1 MSVHSNGERDEWWT
15 SIYHVGLLIA
25 PAQLAEFFP
34 ATCPPLGDLLATR
47 LRSHLA
53 RMSAGHES
61 LGDLLDLV
69 LEDILGLEAAQWQKG
84 ASIEASYSHRLVT
97 GETLRPRRI
106 WAPLHRGRLPVFVD
120 TAESENL
127 GRRFAARAVEWLRAA
142 KLPLALLTNGRK
154 WRLLHAGLEHEAWAD
169 WDTASWF
176 MAGGAGPQLT
186 ALRILL
192 GRDALRPDGDDE
204 APLLAAILAS
214 RKGQAELS
222 AELGERVRQAVELLL
237 QASSPVLEGH
247 EPRALYIAA
256 TRLVMRCVVLLF
268 AEARDLLPRDNPIY
282 AAAYSLH
289 GLREQLDRAAGGK
302 AERLRS
308 SHGAWPRLM
317 SLFRLVYFGSQHER
331 LPVQR
336 YGGGLFAPCY
346 YDSEADRSV
355 PLTDPIDRALEAIE
369 HRRNIP
375 SDAVVHSILELL
387 TRSRVKVRQGRGS
400 TWMMAPVNFSDLSS
414 EYIGIL
420 YEGLLDFELRQAP
433 ADDAMVFLN
442 LGSQPVLP
450 LSRLDGMTEKEMAAL
465 VEKLRTA
472 KKSDDTEDEAADDD
486 DLEEAVEPD
495 DVAPVIEDNVADAGA
510 PDDDRRVLA
519 ERVQIWAEKAV
530 KAAGIVKY
538 RKSMDPRA
546 REAFEVQARAAAGQL
561 IRKIVYPGG
570 WYLVRWGG
578 TRKGSGTFYTRP
590 QLASPTTRRTL
601 QPLLVKQ
608 GDDRGPLPAEIL
620 QIKVCD
626 PAMGSGSFLISA
638 LRTLVDALAQSLER
652 HGRLRDEPDRTIIRL
667 ADGDAHTD
675 PREEMIPLPRSHPEF
690 DARLRTRL
698 ARHVVEHCIYGVELD
713 PLAVELARMALWIET
728 MDRELPFEFLDH
740 KLRCGNSLV
749 GAWIDHVSDF
759 PALCA
764 EREAGDE
771 KHEGHHFASGVRSAA
786 LKQYRSDRLKPGL
799 RRLIAGLQQNEMYEP
814 LALPELRATH
824 AQALAA
830 FKAIHALP
838 MFDAEARAEQYAA
851 LRNNP
856 AVAHLRRAL
865 DRWCALWFWPTDRLD
880 IAPDPLSPLTQDDA
894 TAAEIVRLRDHL
906 RFFHWELEFPD
917 VFTGPTAGF
926 DAIVGNPP
934 WETQKPN
941 SMEFF
946 ANIDPLYRT
955 YDKQQ
960 ALRRQRELFKSDEK
974 IERQWL
980 DYVAQFTA
988 LSNWFHNVAW
998 PFGDGK
1004 FTEQGEQLNLMES
1017 GGQWR
1022 ASDKL
1027 HQTWL
1032 EHRKDRPCYS
1042 DPGHPYRYQGGSDI
1056 NTYKLFLE
1064 QAHALL
1070 RPNGAMGMIVPSALY
1085 SDRGSVEIRRF
1096 FFDRCSWTWLFG
1108 FDNRDKIFDIHR
1120 SFKFVASILNKG
1132 GTTATVKT
1140 AFLRSDVND
1149 WSLSGPELD
1158 RILVDYERQFTE
1170 DLSPSSWAFI
1180 ELRSARDA
1188 AILSRI
1194 YGGNRPFMSDDC
1206 NWDIHYAAEVHLTND
1221 SDSFR
1226 PRSYWEGLGYQ
1237 RTPHAY
1243 QLDSQDGA
1251 KFAVPL
1257 YEGRMIG
1264 QFRNSEKGYVS
1275 GRGRGAKW
1283 REISVEERLVEPQYL
1298 MQSSSLPRF
1307 EAAGSKVS
1315 FMDVVA
1321 STNCR
1326 TSIATVL
1333 RTGMPCGNS
1342 CPVLY
1347 TENAS
1352 SLAAVMNSFVFD
1364 YVTRNKCTGLH
1375 LNRHILEETVLP
1387 QCLEP
1392 GELSRRIDLLSAS
1405 LWGASEIFAPY
1416 WLDTSP
1422 GEYGTHPWRR
1432 LWAVTPHERLRV
1444 RCILDAIVAHLY
1456 GLTQEDFAWILRDC
1470 DHPATLIGNSRYARR
1485 FDPKGFWRVDK
1496 DLDPELRH
1504 PVLAQIAFHDLQARG
1519 LDAFLAQN
1527 DGEGWM
1533 LPETLCLAEL
1543 GLGRDE
1549 RARVAQPVA
1558 AALGPRFLPWQLEQS
1573 VEESWE
1579 ECRRHAEIIARIVP
1593 PPPPPLIAAPVPAAN
1608 ASASDPAAP
1617 SFPPVQTVLTG
1628 TPAPGQGQLFAMPPT
1643 KPTKPA
1649 KPRKKR

>member
-1 MSVHSNGERDEWWT
+1 MSVHPAGDRDEWWT

-53 RMSAGHES
+53 RVSAGRES
-61 LGDLLDLV
+61 IADLLDLV

-84 ASIEASYSHRLVT
+84 AAVEASYSHRLIT

-120 TAESENL
+120 TAESDNL
-127 GRRFAARAVEWLRAA
+127 GRRFVARAVEWLRAA
-142 KLPLALLTNGRK
+142 RLPFALLTNGRK

-169 WDTASWF
+169 WDTTLWF
-176 MAGGAGPQLT
+176 MEGGAGPQLT

-268 AEARDLLPRDNPIY
+268 AEARDLLPRDNPIF
-282 AAAYSLH
+282 ASAYSLH

-302 AERLRS
+302 VERLRS
-308 SHGAWPRLM
+308 THSAWPRLM

-336 YGGGLFAPCY
+336 YGGGLFAPCF
-346 YDSEADRSV
+346 YDDEADRPT

-450 LSRLDGMTEKEMAAL
+450 LARLDGMTEKEMAAL
-465 VEKLRTA
+465 VDKLRTA
-472 KKSDDTEDEAADDD
+472 KKSDDEEEEEGEEDDDNPEAAAEPEEGAPFVDDD
-486 DLEEAVEPD
+486 VT
-495 DVAPVIEDNVADAGA
+495 DVVV

-519 ERVQIWAEKAV
+519 KRVQSWAEKAV

-538 RKSMDPRA
+538 RKSMDTRA
-546 REAFEVQARAAAGQL
+546 RDAFEVQARAAAATL
-561 IRKIVYPGG
+561 IRKVVYPGG

-601 QPLLVKQ
+601 QPLLTTPT
-608 GDDRGPLPAEIL
+608 DERGPLPAEIL

-638 LRTLVDALAQSLER
+638 LRTLVEALAQSLER
-652 HGRLRDEPDRTIIRL
+652 YGRLRDEPTRTIIRL
-667 ADGDAHTD
+667 ADGNEHTD
-675 PREEMIPLPRSHPEF
+675 LREEIIPLPRSHPDF

-740 KLRCGNSLV
+740 KLRCGNSLI

-771 KHEGHHFASGVRSAA
+771 EHEGHHFKSGIRSAA
-786 LKQYRSDRLKPGL
+786 LSQYRSERLKPGL
-799 RRLIAGLQQNEMYEP
+799 RYLIGDLQQTGMYET

-830 FKAIHALP
+830 FQAIHALP
-838 MFDAEARAEQYAA
+838 MFDAEARAAKYVE
-851 LRNNP
+851 LRKNP
-856 AVAHLRRAL
+856 AVVRLRYAL

-894 TAAEIVRLRDHL
+894 TASEIIRLRDHL

-960 ALRRQRELFKSDEK
+960 ALRRRRELYKSDER
-974 IERQWL
+974 IELQWL
-980 DYVAQFTA
+980 NYVGQFTA
-988 LSNWFHNVAW
+988 LSNWFHNVAR

-1004 FTEQGEQLNLMES
+1004 FTGQGEKLNLMDS

-1022 ASDKL
+1022 KSDKL
-1027 HQTWL
+1027 HQTWI
-1032 EHRKDRPCYS
+1032 EHRKDRPRYS
-1042 DPGHPYRYQGGSDI
+1042 DPEHPYRYQGGSDF

-1064 QAHALL
+1064 QARALL
-1070 RPNGAMGMIVPSALY
+1070 RNDGRHGRLGLLVPSGIYTDKATGDLRTLFLQHSNWTHLYALQN
-1085 SDRGSVEIRRF
+1085 ERF
-1096 FFDRCSWTWLFG
+1096 VFG
-1108 FDNRDKIFDIHR
+1108 DIDHR
-1120 SFKFVASILNKG
+1120 FKVAIVIAEKG
-1132 GTTATVKT
+1132 GTTDQLATRFRIGPGDSPEAHEIEDDLLDDT
-1140 AFLRSDVND
+1140 RFLP
-1149 WSLSGPELD
+1149 LSRATISQFSPNSGA
-1158 RILVDYERQFTE
+1158 ILETRN
-1170 DLSPSSWAFI
+1170 
-1180 ELRSARDA
+1180 ARDLV
-1188 AILSRI
+1188 ILEKM
-1194 YGGNRPFMSDDC
+1194 YVGGVLLGDQTEEGWQIRYSTEFHM
-1206 NWDIHYAAEVHLTND
+1206 TND
-1221 SDSFR
+1221 SKLF
-1226 PRSYWEGLGYQ
+1226 
-1237 RTPHAY
+1237 PH
-1243 QLDSQDGA
+1243 
-1251 KFAVPL
+1251 VPN
-1257 YEGRMIG
+1257 GKM
-1264 QFRNSEKGYVS
+1264 K
-1275 GRGRGAKW
+1275 
-1283 REISVEERLVEPQYL
+1283 
-1298 MQSSSLPRF
+1298 
-1307 EAAGSKVS
+1307 
-1315 FMDVVA
+1315 
-1321 STNCR
+1321 
-1326 TSIATVL
+1326 
-1333 RTGMPCGNS
+1333 
-1342 CPVLY
+1342 
-1347 TENAS
+1347 
-1352 SLAAVMNSFVFD
+1352 
-1364 YVTRNKCTGLH
+1364 
-1375 LNRHILEETVLP
+1375 
-1387 QCLEP
+1387 
-1392 GELSRRIDLLSAS
+1392 
-1405 LWGASEIFAPY
+1405 
-1416 WLDTSP
+1416 DT
-1422 GEYGTHPWRR
+1422 
-1432 LWAVTPHERLRV
+1432 
-1444 RCILDAIVAHLY
+1444 D
-1456 GLTQEDFAWILRDC
+1456 
-1470 DHPATLIGNSRYARR
+1470 
-1485 FDPKGFWRVDK
+1485 
-1496 DLDPELRH
+1496 
-1504 PVLAQIAFHDLQARG
+1504 
-1519 LDAFLAQN
+1519 
-1527 DGEGWM
+1527 
-1533 LPETLCLAEL
+1533 
-1543 GLGRDE
+1543 
-1549 RARVAQPVA
+1549 
-1558 AALGPRFLPWQLEQS
+1558 
-1573 VEESWE
+1573 
-1579 ECRRHAEIIARIVP
+1579 
-1593 PPPPPLIAAPVPAAN
+1593 
-1608 ASASDPAAP
+1608 
-1617 SFPPVQTVLTG
+1617 
-1628 TPAPGQGQLFAMPPT
+1628 
-1643 KPTKPA
+1643 
-1649 KPRKKR
+1649 